1 MSLYKRN
8 YPLNFL
14 SQHKKFIFVD
24 QSLMPGVFNLI
35 INGLICWL
43 LFRSID
49 TLSLWGEHS
58 FGPDLLITAL
68 LLPALTC
75 AIVSPLIA
83 RQVASGKVL
92 PLDRSYLDENGVG
105 SKPLIVRVVIIGIA
119 GVVFA
124 GFPFVGLLN
133 VIQPQ
138 AEAVTMASTHY
149 IVFKAIWAA
158 LTAMIVSPVIAW
170 WALQSSSIKLA

>member
-1 MSLYKRN
+1 M
-8 YPLNFL
+8 NFL
-14 SQHKKFIFVD
+14 SQQKKFIFVD
-24 QSLMPGVFNLI
+24 QSLMPGVFNLV

-43 LFRSID
+43 LFRNIE
-49 TLSLWGEHS
+49 TLTLWGEHS

-83 RQVASGKVL
+83 RQVASGKVQ
-92 PLDRSYLDENGVG
+92 PLDRSSLDETGLG
-105 SKPLIVRVVIIGIA
+105 SKPLIVRIFIIGIA

-124 GFPFVGLLN
+124 GLPFVGLLN

-138 AEAVTMASTHY
+138 VEGVMMASTHY
-149 IVFKAIWAA
+149 IIFKAIWAA
-158 LTAMIVSPVIAW
+158 LTAMIVSPIIAW
-170 WALQSSSIKLA
+170 WALQSSSLKLV